1 MERVMGIEPTYLAW
15 KANVL
20 PLNYTRSSQPQPHV
34 AVFFNVVEGGGFEPP
49 KLKTADLQSAPVG
62 RLGIPPTSKARHFRR
77 ISAESQHKKRVI
89 LSTFRRP
96 FDVSEQD
103 ANYRHNAANYNHFF
117 QPILNHCFSCCTQ
130 GFACR

>member
-20 PLNYTRSSQPQPHV
+20 PLNYTRSTLNQCIRIDS
-34 AVFFNVVEGGGFEPP
+34 FKVVEGGGFEPP

-77 ISAESQHKKRVI
+77 ILKESQHKKSVI
-89 LSTFRRP
+89 
-96 FDVSEQD
+96 
-103 ANYRHNAANYNHFF
+103 
-117 QPILNHCFSCCTQ
+117 
-130 GFACR
+130 